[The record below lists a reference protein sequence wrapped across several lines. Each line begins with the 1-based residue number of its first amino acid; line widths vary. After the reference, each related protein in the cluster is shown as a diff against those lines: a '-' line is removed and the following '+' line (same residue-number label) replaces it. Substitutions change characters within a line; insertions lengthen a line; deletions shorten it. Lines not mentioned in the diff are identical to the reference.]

1 MLQKICCDDKSLEVK
16 MSYLDALEFQRRIE
30 EAETIDE
37 IVADRCFKLGC
48 ENKRVDFL
56 DCVMRQGKYTL
67 QGYM

>member
-1 MLQKICCDDKSLEVK
+1 

-37 IVADRCFKLGC
+37 IVADRWFKLGC